1 VPVETLKVALP
12 LLAKQDI
19 SVVQKMLKFLKLVRI
34 QAAAPC
40 TQHTNLKRSD
50 VCAGLLCIEAAFST
64 LGAPCMRR
72 SHTSMQPETVSR
84 RQSQY
89 CLWRQLQTAAASAA
103 VGVVSLLQVP
113 MSKLEQLSPLFGRI
127 TQGQVNVL
135 MKAMSIM
142 PEHAIDALIHMV
154 QVRRLCQLFARVR
167 PTGGC

>member
-1 VPVETLKVALP
+1 
-12 LLAKQDI
+12 
-19 SVVQKMLKFLKLVRI
+19 
-34 QAAAPC
+34 
-40 TQHTNLKRSD
+40 
-50 VCAGLLCIEAAFST
+50 
-64 LGAPCMRR
+64 
-72 SHTSMQPETVSR
+72 MQPETVSR

-154 QVRRLCQLFARVR
+154 QVRRLCELFARVR
-167 PTGGC
+167 PSGGG